1 MAQQERTQEWRGRD
15 ARGVVSQNLD
25 SVESGVDEAI
35 DSAKET
41 VHEFR
46 GKAEEVADAVL
57 DRVNRSWER
66 QRPRIE
72 GYMTSHPWIVFGG
85 LILLAYLFSAKER
98 TR

>member
-1 MAQQERTQEWRGRD
+1 MAQQERMKESRGRD
-15 ARGVVSQNLD
+15 ARGVVSENLD
-25 SVESGVDEAI
+25 SVESGVDVAI
-35 DSAKET
+35 DSAKDA

-46 GKAEEVADAVL
+46 DKAEEVADAVL
-57 DRVNRSWER
+57 GRVNKSWER

-72 GYMTSHPWIVFGG
+72 AYMTSHPWIVFGG